1 MSDASEKEPKI
12 VVDADWKAQVQAE
25 KEAFSRLA
33 EEEAE
38 KKGASDRPPLPP
50 ASFPIL
56 VTTLST
62 QALFALGHFQD
73 PEKGEIRRDQEQAK
87 HLIDLL
93 QVIEDK
99 TRGNLTPDEQQLLE
113 NVLHELR
120 LAFVDSSSEA
130 TPEPLSANSS

>member
-1 MSDASEKEPKI
+1 MTDETQKEPKV
-12 VVDADWKAQVQAE
+12 VVDTDWKAQVQAE
-25 KEAFSRLA
+25 KEAFSRFA

-38 KKGASDRPPLPP
+38 KKGPSDRPPLPP
-50 ASFPIL
+50 ASFSIL

-62 QALFALGHFQD
+62 QALLALGHFQD
-73 PEKGEIRRDQEQAK
+73 PGKGEISRDQEQAK

-99 TRGNLTPDEQQLLE
+99 TRGNLTADEQQLLE

-120 LAFVDSSSEA
+120 LAFVGSSSGA
-130 TPEPLSANSS
+130 SAEPHSDNSS

>member
-1 MSDASEKEPKI
+1 MTDESEKGPKVI
-12 VVDADWKAQVQAE
+12 VDTDWKAQVQAE

-50 ASFPIL
+50 ASFSIL

-62 QALFALGHFQD
+62 QALLALGHFQD
-73 PEKGEIRRDQEQAK
+73 PKKSEISCDQEQAK

-120 LAFVDSSSEA
+120 LAFVGSSSGA
-130 TPEPLSANSS
+130 TPGPPLASSS